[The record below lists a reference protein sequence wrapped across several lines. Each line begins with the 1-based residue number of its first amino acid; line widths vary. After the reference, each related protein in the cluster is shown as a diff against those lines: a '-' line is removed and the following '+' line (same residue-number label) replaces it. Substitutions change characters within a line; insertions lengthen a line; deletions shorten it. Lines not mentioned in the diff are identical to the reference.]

1 MGNNQGQDQNQQR
14 RCGFVAVLGL
24 PNAGKSTLINALV
37 GEKVTITSRKSQTTR
52 MQLRGIALEGM
63 SQIVLIDTPGI
74 FKPKARLDFAMVE
87 AAWAGLEEAELCLLI
102 VDASK
107 KDAVEAQAPLLK
119 RLKEAGKPVWLILNK
134 VDRMRKEDLLGV
146 TAALNAQYDFAHT
159 LMISATKESGV
170 GDLRAALA
178 KAMPESEWAYP
189 EDMVS
194 DMPSRLLAAEV
205 TREQIFDRLHDELPY
220 AIHVETESWEA
231 FDNGDIKISQVV
243 YVHRDSQKA
252 IILGK
257 GGRQIKDIGAKAR
270 EELGRMFETKVHLSL
285 FVKVDERWQDNPE
298 RYAFL
303 GLSFN

>member
-1 MGNNQGQDQNQQR
+1 MNKAHDNQK

-52 MQLRGIALEGM
+52 MQLRGIALEGQ

-74 FKPKARLDFAMVE
+74 FKPQARLDHAMVE
-87 AAWAGLEEAELCLLI
+87 AAWAGLEEAEICLLI

-107 KDAVEAQAPLLK
+107 KDAVDAQAPLMS
-119 RLKEAGKPVWLILNK
+119 RLKDAGKPVWLILNK

-146 TAALNAQYDFAHT
+146 TAALNSQFDFTQT

-170 GDLRAALA
+170 NDLRKTLA
-178 KAMPESEWAYP
+178 SVMPISEWAYP
-189 EDMVS
+189 EDQVS

-220 AIHVETESWEA
+220 AIHVETETWEP
-231 FDNGDIKISQVV
+231 FDNGDIRITQVI

-257 GGRQIKDIGAKAR
+257 GGRQIKDIGAKSR

-303 GLSFN
+303 GLNFS

>member
-119 RLKEAGKPVWLILNK
+119 RLKEA
-134 VDRMRKEDLLGV
+134 
-146 TAALNAQYDFAHT
+146 
-159 LMISATKESGV
+159 
-170 GDLRAALA
+170 
-178 KAMPESEWAYP
+178 
-189 EDMVS
+189 
-194 DMPSRLLAAEV
+194 
-205 TREQIFDRLHDELPY
+205 
-220 AIHVETESWEA
+220 
-231 FDNGDIKISQVV
+231 
-243 YVHRDSQKA
+243 
-252 IILGK
+252 
-257 GGRQIKDIGAKAR
+257 
-270 EELGRMFETKVHLSL
+270 
-285 FVKVDERWQDNPE
+285 
-298 RYAFL
+298 
-303 GLSFN
+303 